1 MESELTQASEEL
13 ITKWTSDEQIHQL
26 MMLMPAGVYTC
37 DAEGR
42 VTFFNRRAAEL
53 LGCEPKPGESH
64 EQFCRSFRL
73 WRLDGSP
80 LPQDQ
85 APMATALENSK
96 SFRNTEVIVERPD
109 GSKIIVSASI
119 DALRDSAGR
128 FCGVI
133 SVFQDVSE
141 LKENQGA
148 RANLA
153 AIVESSED
161 AIIGKDLDGIITSW
175 NAGAEKLYGYTAD
188 EVIGKS
194 ICLLNATGQ
203 AFVESQILDRL
214 RRGDTIER
222 YEAVHAAKDGRR
234 VDASITVSPIRD
246 ATGRVIG
253 ASRIARDISERK
265 KAEAEL
271 AAWHHELEM
280 RVAKRTEE
288 LHRAYESLQG
298 EVEERKRLESEIAR
312 AIERDQLRL
321 GQELHDGL
329 GQELT
334 GIAYHMAA
342 LRGRLK
348 GVAPACARDV
358 KKLESII
365 LRSVEQTRNLAR
377 GFYPVDLEAHGL
389 PSALQQLASSTKDS
403 FGVSCVVTE
412 EETFNGALIG
422 PVAIQLFRIAQEA
435 VHNAVKHAKAKQIL
449 IRLAKTDGNVTLT
462 VQDDGVGL
470 PPNLAEVKGMGLR
483 IMQHRASL
491 IGAKMEF
498 ANGPDKGAIIT
509 CIVPHEEWLLS
520 FPEAATDSENE
531 SILTLP

>member
-1 MESELTQASEEL
+1 MESELTQDREEL
-13 ITKWTSDEQIHQL
+13 IAKRTSDEQIHQL

-42 VTFFNRRAAEL
+42 ITYFNRRAVEL
-53 LGCEPKPGESH
+53 LGCEPRPGETH
-64 EQFCRSFRL
+64 EQFRRSFRL

-80 LPQDQ
+80 LPNDQ
-85 APMATALENSK
+85 GPMATALENSEPLQ
-96 SFRNTEVIVERPD
+96 NTEVIVERPD
-109 GSKIIVSASI
+109 GSKVTVSASV
-119 DALRDSAGR
+119 DAIRDSAGR
-128 FCGVI
+128 FCGAI

-141 LKENQGA
+141 LKRNQDA

-175 NAGAEKLYGYTAD
+175 NAGAEKLYGYAAD

-194 ICLLNATGQ
+194 ISLLNTPGQ
-203 AFVESQILDRL
+203 ASDEPQILERL
-214 RRGDTIER
+214 RRGEKIER

-234 VDASITVSPIRD
+234 VDASVTVSPIRD
-246 ATGRVIG
+246 AAGRVIG

-271 AAWHHELEM
+271 AAWHHDLET

-288 LHRAYESLQG
+288 LNRAYEILQV

-312 AIERDQLRL
+312 AIEREQLRL

-348 GVAPACARDV
+348 GLAPTCAQDV
-358 KKLESII
+358 KKLESIV
-365 LRSVEQTRNLAR
+365 LRSVELTRNLAR
-377 GFYPVDLEAHGL
+377 GFYPVDLEAYGL
-389 PSALQQLASSTKDS
+389 PSALRQLASSTKDS
-403 FGVSCVVTE
+403 FGISCVVME
-412 EETFNGALIG
+412 EKTSNGVLTG

-449 IRLAKTDGNVTLT
+449 IRLAKTDGHVTLT
-462 VQDDGVGL
+462 IQDDGVGL
-470 PPNLAEVKGMGLR
+470 PPNFAEAKGMGLR
-483 IMQHRASL
+483 IMQHRARL
-491 IGAKMEF
+491 IGAKMEY
-498 ANGPDKGAIIT
+498 ANGPDKGAVIT
-509 CIVPHEEWLLS
+509 CSVPRDEWLLS
-520 FPEAATDSENE
+520 FPEVADSEDE
-531 SILTLP
+531 SILTLS